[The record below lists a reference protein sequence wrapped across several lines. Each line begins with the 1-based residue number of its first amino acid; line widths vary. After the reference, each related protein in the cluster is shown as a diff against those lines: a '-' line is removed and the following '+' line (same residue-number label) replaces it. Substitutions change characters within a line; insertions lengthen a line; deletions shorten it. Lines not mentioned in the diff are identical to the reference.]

1 MIKGLLGLLIIFL
14 VSTFPATWL
23 LMLFMGNAAPAM
35 GLSYWG
41 TLPLG
46 ILVSVLIGGATAPAV
61 VIRDRFPKPVHL
73 DSNRPLQP
81 PSTKGDTS

>member
-1 MIKGLLGLLIIFL
+1 MIRGLLLLIVILL

-23 LMLFMGNAAPAM
+23 LMLFLGNTGM

-46 ILVSVLIGGATAPAV
+46 ILVSVLLGTAGTHFDYS
-61 VIRDRFPKPVHL
+61 R
-73 DSNRPLQP
+73 
-81 PSTKGDTS
+81 

>member
-1 MIKGLLGLLIIFL
+1 VIRALLGAVIILL

-23 LMLFMGNAAPAM
+23 MMLFLGNVGL

-46 ILVSVLIGGATAPAV
+46 ILVSSLISGVSAPTFV
-61 VIRDRFPKPVHL
+61 VR
-73 DSNRPLQP
+73 
-81 PSTKGDTS
+81 